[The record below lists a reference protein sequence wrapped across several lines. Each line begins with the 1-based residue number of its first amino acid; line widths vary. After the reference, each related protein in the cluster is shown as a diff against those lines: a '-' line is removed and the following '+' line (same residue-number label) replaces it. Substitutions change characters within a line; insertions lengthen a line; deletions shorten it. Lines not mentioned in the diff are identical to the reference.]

1 MAARPLPQWP
11 KNYLQ
16 MSIAKYIFM
25 AACLFVVAS
34 CDSRQ
39 AADKPILA
47 VSIEPQR
54 QILEKIAGPDFE
66 VTTLL
71 GRGADPETFDPSTAQ
86 RLAVDEADIYFSTG
100 VLPFESKIQESI
112 AKESEFVDTSK
123 GMTLLYGT
131 HGHAH
136 VDSASAPDPHYW
148 SSVIGATAIAR
159 NMAEALKKR
168 YPERAVDINLRL
180 DDFYMEMAELN
191 RRIAAKLE
199 KAKNPVF
206 AVWHPSLSYFARDYG
221 LEQLSLGEEGKELSA
236 KDMAE
241 AIDHAKADKV
251 TVFFFQPGIDSRQA
265 EVLNESIGSR
275 LVSINPLDYNWQG
288 QLLSIADEIA
298 RP

>member
-1 MAARPLPQWP
+1 
-11 KNYLQ
+11 
-16 MSIAKYIFM
+16 M

-34 CDSRQ
+34 CGSRQ

-86 RLAVDEADIYFSTG
+86 RLAVDEAEIYFSTG
-100 VLPFESKIQESI
+100 VLPFESKIQESLDR
-112 AKESEFVDTSK
+112 ESEFVDTSK

-136 VDSASAPDPHYW
+136 GHAQADSASAADPHYW
-148 SSVIGATAIAR
+148 SSVTGATAIAR
-159 NMAEALKKR
+159 NMAEALKKH
-168 YPERAVDINLRL
+168 YPERSADINLRL
-180 DDFYMEMAELN
+180 ESFYMDMAELN
-191 RRIAAKLE
+191 RRIVISLQSAQ
-199 KAKNPVF
+199 NPVF

-241 AIDHAKADKV
+241 AIDHAKADNVK
-251 TVFFFQPGIDSRQA
+251 VFFFQPGIDSRQA

-288 QLLSIADEIA
+288 QLLTIANEIA